1 MSDAD
6 ATLASD
12 EATAEILAIPGALER
27 IKRGSEQAREGLVI
41 PLRELGDDAA
51 EDLRSPR

>member
-1 MSDAD
+1 MSDGGE
-6 ATLASD
+6 TRASE

-51 EDLRSPR
+51 EDFRPPR